1 MTGDGARESEKVAWT
16 GSFPS
21 GPPGHV
27 ALGRLVDE
35 GHDEAETAYY
45 EAAADPTYVAVE
57 TAQRQ
62 YRGMI
67 RRRLRRRRDE
77 ADRA

>member
-1 MTGDGARESEKVAWT
+1 MAD
-16 GSFPS
+16 SFPS
-21 GPPGHV
+21 GAPDHV

-35 GHDEAETAYY
+35 DHDEAETAYY
-45 EAAADPTYVAVE
+45 EAAADPTHVAVE

-67 RRRLRRRRDE
+67 RRRLRRRRD
-77 ADRA
+77 

>member
-1 MTGDGARESEKVAWT
+1 VTGDGPWESEKRAWT

-21 GPPGHV
+21 GTPDHV

-35 GHDEAETAYY
+35 DHDEAETAYY
-45 EAAADPTYVAVE
+45 EVFADPTYVAIE
-57 TAQRQ
+57 TAKRQ

-67 RRRLRRRRDE
+67 RRRLRRRRD
-77 ADRA
+77 